1 MSRAVKL
8 LIFYSMLG
16 TKNPKYKY
24 KQPFI
29 ITEFTLQYQYLSE

>member
-8 LIFYSMLG
+8 LTNYSMFG

-24 KQPFI
+24 
-29 ITEFTLQYQYLSE
+29 

>member
-8 LIFYSMLG
+8 ITNYSMFG

-24 KQPFI
+24 
-29 ITEFTLQYQYLSE
+29 

>member
-8 LIFYSMLG
+8 LTYYSMLG

-24 KQPFI
+24 
-29 ITEFTLQYQYLSE
+29 